1 MRDKFEE
8 QMADQKEMDDILAED
23 WGPQVADESELLS
36 ELAELEEQAFAAD
49 IAAVP
54 PAHVPAPAAVAPATA
69 SIVAPVA
76 ATEPPPMAFP
86 AVPTALPTP
95 AAPVSMEDELA
106 ALEAAM

>member
-8 QMADQKEMDDILAED
+8 QMADQKEMDDILTED
-23 WGPQVADESELLS
+23 WGPQIADESELLS

-49 IAAVP
+49 MAAVP
-54 PAHVPAPAAVAPATA
+54 PVYVPAAAAPAPAAATT
-69 SIVAPVA
+69 VPAPVA
-76 ATEPPPMAFP
+76 AAAVPAMSFP
-86 AVPTALPTP
+86 AIPTTIPA